1 MNFIDLSKEDRL
13 DILDRVS
20 SELNIRQREVIEKDW
35 WVTAVLR
42 AMFGLPY
49 ADHLSFKG
57 GTSLSKCWHLIDRF
71 SEDID
76 VAIDREYLGFT
87 GTLSKTQISDKL
99 RRTAC
104 SFVRETM
111 QHDLAEQLYQNG
123 ISKEK
128 FKVNV
133 DITPISTTDPEVINI
148 NYDSVLSFSIDGA
161 DGNQYVLP
169 KVKVEVSGRSM
180 SEPVQEIALDSMIDQ
195 VYPKAPFAEPKFMV
209 RAVLPERT
217 FLEKVF
223 LLHEEFAKPKDLI
236 RVERMSRHMYD
247 IGQMLKTPIAESAI
261 NNADLYRQVVEHRR
275 TFIGLRGFDYD
286 TLYPATLNIVP
297 PAVSSPGCSNLRQ
310 GYNQFRFPLFLV
322 SIRSCSL
329 PPVEAGSSGTNSITS
344 VISQFSVSQIR
355 ANVSML
361 MCFPSLLMLAIIFV
375 VIPAASLKSSF
386 LISRSNSVCQSGL

>member
-1 MNFIDLSKEDRL
+1 MDKNDITALKFIDLSKEDRV

-20 SELNIRQREVIEKDW
+20 SELNIRQLEVIEKDW

-148 NYDSVLSFSIDGA
+148 NYVSVQSFSIDGA

-247 IGQMLKTPIAESAI
+247 IGQMLKTPIAECAI

-275 TFIGLRGFDYD
+275 TFIGLRGFDYN

-297 PAVSSPGCSNLRQ
+297 P
-310 GYNQFRFPLFLV
+310 V
-322 SIRSCSL
+322 SIAEQWKADYENMRMHMIYG
-329 PPVEAGSSGTNSITS
+329 ES
-344 VISQFSVSQIR
+344 VPFDELVGNLKELNDR
-355 ANVSML
+355 VKKL
-361 MCFPSLLMLAIIFV
+361 HII
-375 VIPAASLKSSF
+375 
-386 LISRSNSVCQSGL
+386 

>member
-223 LLHEEFAKPKDLI
+223 
-236 RVERMSRHMYD
+236 
-247 IGQMLKTPIAESAI
+247 
-261 NNADLYRQVVEHRR
+261 

-297 PAVSSPGCSNLRQ
+297 PLSIAEQWKADYENMRMHMIYGESVPFDELVGNLKELNDRVKK
-310 GYNQFRFPLFLV
+310 LH
-322 SIRSCSL
+322 
-329 PPVEAGSSGTNSITS
+329 
-344 VISQFSVSQIR
+344 
-355 ANVSML
+355 
-361 MCFPSLLMLAIIFV
+361 II
-375 VIPAASLKSSF
+375 
-386 LISRSNSVCQSGL
+386 

>member
-1 MNFIDLSKEDRL
+1 MDKNDITALKFIDLSKEDRV

-20 SELNIRQREVIEKDW
+20 SELNIRQLEVIEKDW

-148 NYDSVLSFSIDGA
+148 NYDSVQSFSIDGA

-223 LLHEEFAKPKDLI
+223 LLHEVFAKPKDLI

-247 IGQMLKTPIAESAI
+247 IGQMLKTPIAECAI

-297 PAVSSPGCSNLRQ
+297 P
-310 GYNQFRFPLFLV
+310 V
-322 SIRSCSL
+322 SIAEQWKADYENMRMHMIYG
-329 PPVEAGSSGTNSITS
+329 ES
-344 VISQFSVSQIR
+344 VPFDELVGNLKELNDR
-355 ANVSML
+355 VKKL
-361 MCFPSLLMLAIIFV
+361 HII
-375 VIPAASLKSSF
+375 
-386 LISRSNSVCQSGL
+386 

>member
-180 SEPVQEIALDSMIDQ
+180 SEPVQEIALDSMIAKYIRKHPLQ
-195 VYPKAPFAEPKFMV
+195 SLSSWCERFF
-209 RAVLPERT
+209 RNVL
-217 FLEKVF
+217 
-223 LLHEEFAKPKDLI
+223 
-236 RVERMSRHMYD
+236 S
-247 IGQMLKTPIAESAI
+247 LKR
-261 NNADLYRQVVEHRR
+261 Y
-275 TFIGLRGFDYD
+275 
-286 TLYPATLNIVP
+286 
-297 PAVSSPGCSNLRQ
+297 
-310 GYNQFRFPLFLV
+310 
-322 SIRSCSL
+322 SCSTKNL
-329 PPVEAGSSGTNSITS
+329 P
-344 VISQFSVSQIR
+344 SQKI
-355 ANVSML
+355 
-361 MCFPSLLMLAIIFV
+361 
-375 VIPAASLKSSF
+375 
-386 LISRSNSVCQSGL
+386 

>member
-20 SELNIRQREVIEKDW
+20 SKLNIRQREVIEKDW

-195 VYPKAPFAEPKFMV
+195 VYPKAPFAEPKFVV

-261 NNADLYRQVVEHRR
+261 NNADLYRQVVEHRS
-275 TFIGLRGFDYD
+275 TVIGLRGFAYD
-286 TLYPATLNIVP
+286 TLYPEKLNIVP
-297 PAVSSPGCSNLRQ
+297 PVSNAEQWKADYQNMRMHMIYGESVPFDELVGNLKELNDRVKK
-310 GYNQFRFPLFLV
+310 LH
-322 SIRSCSL
+322 
-329 PPVEAGSSGTNSITS
+329 
-344 VISQFSVSQIR
+344 
-355 ANVSML
+355 
-361 MCFPSLLMLAIIFV
+361 II
-375 VIPAASLKSSF
+375 
-386 LISRSNSVCQSGL
+386 

>member
-1 MNFIDLSKEDRL
+1 MDKNDITALKFIDLSKEDRV

-20 SELNIRQREVIEKDW
+20 SELNIRQLEVIEKDW

-148 NYDSVLSFSIDGA
+148 NYDSVQSFSIDGA
-161 DGNQYVLP
+161 DGNPYVLP

-247 IGQMLKTPIAESAI
+247 IGQMLKTPIAECAI

-297 PAVSSPGCSNLRQ
+297 P
-310 GYNQFRFPLFLV
+310 V
-322 SIRSCSL
+322 SIAEQWKADYENMRMHMIYG
-329 PPVEAGSSGTNSITS
+329 ES
-344 VISQFSVSQIR
+344 VPFDELVGNLKELNDR
-355 ANVSML
+355 VKKL
-361 MCFPSLLMLAIIFV
+361 HII
-375 VIPAASLKSSF
+375 
-386 LISRSNSVCQSGL
+386 

>member
-1 MNFIDLSKEDRL
+1 MKFIDLSTEDRV
-13 DILDRVS
+13 DILNRVS

-42 AMFGLPY
+42 AMFSLPY
-49 ADHLSFKG
+49 ANHLSFKG

-76 VAIDREYLGFT
+76 IAIDREYLGFS

-99 RRTAC
+99 RRAAC

-111 QHDLAEQLYQNG
+111 QHDLAAQLYQNG

-133 DITPISTTDPEVINI
+133 DITPVSTTDPEIINI
-148 NYDSVLSFSIDGA
+148 NYDSVFSVSIDGM
-161 DGNQYVLP
+161 DGNQYILP

-180 SEPVQEIALDSMIDQ
+180 SEPVSEIAIDSMIDQ
-195 VYPKAPFAEPKFMV
+195 VYSKAPFAEQKFMV

-217 FLEKVF
+217 FLEKIF

-236 RVERMSRHMYD
+236 RIERMSRHMYD
-247 IGQMLKTPIAESAI
+247 IGQMLKTPIVERAVNDAL
-261 NNADLYRQVVEHRR
+261 LYRQVVEHRR

-297 PAVSSPGCSNLRQ
+297 PPSVFEQWKSDYENMRLHMIYGESASFEV
-310 GYNQFRFPLFLV
+310 LV
-322 SIRSCSL
+322 KEL
-329 PPVEAGSSGTNSITS
+329 EKLNSI
-344 VISQFSVSQIR
+344 INQI
-355 ANVSML
+355 
-361 MCFPSLLMLAIIFV
+361 
-375 VIPAASLKSSF
+375 K
-386 LISRSNSVCQSGL
+386 

>member
-1 MNFIDLSKEDRL
+1 MDKKDITAMNFIDLSKEDRL

-42 AMFGLPY
+42 AMFDLPY

-133 DITPISTTDPEVINI
+133 DITPISTTDPVVINS

-297 PAVSSPGCSNLRQ
+297 P
-310 GYNQFRFPLFLV
+310 V
-322 SIRSCSL
+322 SIAEQWKADYENMRMHMIYG
-329 PPVEAGSSGTNSITS
+329 ES
-344 VISQFSVSQIR
+344 VPFDELV
-355 ANVSML
+355 ANLKELNDRVKKL
-361 MCFPSLLMLAIIFV
+361 HII
-375 VIPAASLKSSF
+375 
-386 LISRSNSVCQSGL
+386 